1 MNAAQQKRLHEL
13 SLIMLRDAHGEDFTE
28 EQAAELPAQFEEY
41 QRLSEAQNILSLLDE
56 VISLRKIISE
66 CADACDAVV
75 SPECTLAF
83 MQQLPGEIAAV
94 MSRLRRDKAQ
104 FDTHIQSNSI
114 QLAEVLGRY
123 LRDLRLRTFPDNDE
137 GDYSL
142 RWTSGEIQRVER
154 LVAAVR
160 EGVAHG

>member
-1 MNAAQQKRLHEL
+1 NSEKQQRLREL
-13 SLIMLRDAHGEDFTE
+13 AMVMLRDAHGEDFTA
-28 EQAAELPAQFEEY
+28 EQAALLPAQVEEY
-41 QRLSEAQNILSLLDE
+41 QRLSEAQEILSLLDE
-56 VISLRKIISE
+56 VLGLRKIISE

-94 MSRLRRDKAQ
+94 LSRLRRGKAQ
-104 FDTHIQSNSI
+104 FDTHIQRNSV

-142 RWTSGEIQRVER
+142 RWTAGEIQRVER